1 VNKVDKVE
9 IVVRSGKGGNGM
21 VSFRRE
27 KYVPFGGPNGGDGG
41 MGGDV
46 YLEADR
52 NINTLYL
59 FRSKKVF
66 KARNGGDG
74 GSQKKHGRKGE
85 DIVTQVPAG
94 TVIHVKEG
102 EQQVLLADLDEH
114 GKTVLV
120 AQGGKGGLGN
130 VHFATPSQQAPRKAT
145 EGLPGEERCLVL
157 DLKLIADVGV
167 IGYPNAGKSTLL
179 GTISGAQPKAADYP
193 FTTIEPVL
201 GEVQIGNKYMIVAE
215 IPGIIEGAHTGKGLG
230 LEFLRHAERTRVL
243 LHLLDGRSANIS
255 DDYINLNKELEL
267 YNPALAQKPQVVAVN
282 KIDLP
287 EVADR
292 KNEIAALLKHTG
304 RPLHFISGEYGD
316 GVPEL
321 LATLLNIFEKT
332 ETPVESE
339 KETPAV
345 VYRPEPR
352 QRRR

>member
-1 VNKVDKVE
+1 
-9 IVVRSGKGGNGM
+9 M

-27 KYVPFGGPNGGDGG
+27 KYVPFGGPDGGDGG
-41 MGGDV
+41 IGGDV

-52 NINTLYL
+52 NINTLYA

-85 DIVTQVPAG
+85 NIVIKVPAG
-94 TVIHVKEG
+94 TMIYVKED

-114 GKTVLV
+114 GKTVV
-120 AQGGKGGLGN
+120 AARGGKGGLGN
-130 VHFATPSQQAPRKAT
+130 VHFATPSQQAPKKAT
-145 EGLPGEERCLVL
+145 EGLPGEERRLVL
-157 DLKLIADVGV
+157 DLKLIADIGI

-201 GEVQIGNKYMIVAE
+201 GEVQIENKYLVVAE
-215 IPGIIEGAHTGKGLG
+215 IPGIIEGAHSGKGLG

-243 LHLLDGRSANIS
+243 LHLLDGRSTSI
-255 DDYINLNKELEL
+255 DEDYNKLNKELES

-287 EVADR
+287 EVMDR
-292 KNEIAALLKHTG
+292 KAEISALLKHTG
-304 RPLHFISGEYGD
+304 RPLYFISGAYGE
-316 GVPEL
+316 GVTEL
-321 LATLLNIFEKT
+321 LTTLLNIFEKT
-332 ETPVESE
+332 GTPVESE
-339 KETPAV
+339 KEIPTV

>member
-1 VNKVDKVE
+1 
-9 IVVRSGKGGNGM
+9 M

-52 NINTLYL
+52 NINTLYS

-74 GSQKKHGRKGE
+74 GSQKKHGRKG
-85 DIVTQVPAG
+85 DDVVIKVPAG
-94 TVIHVKEG
+94 TMIYVKEG
-102 EQQVLLADLDEH
+102 EQRELLADLDKH
-114 GKTVLV
+114 GKTVV
-120 AQGGKGGLGN
+120 AARGGKGGLGN
-130 VHFATPSQQAPRKAT
+130 VHFATPSQQAPKKAT
-145 EGLPGEERCLVL
+145 KGLPGEERYLVL

-179 GTISGAQPKAADYP
+179 GTISGARPKAADYP

-201 GEVQIGNKYMIVAE
+201 GEVQIGNKYLIVAE
-215 IPGIIEGAHTGKGLG
+215 IPGIIEGAHSGKGLG
-230 LEFLRHAERTRVL
+230 LEFLRHAERTKVL
-243 LHLLDGRSANIS
+243 LHLLNGRSTSI
-255 DDYINLNKELEL
+255 DEDYMNLNKELES
-267 YNPALAQKPQVVAVN
+267 YNPTLAQKPQVVAVN

-287 EVADR
+287 EVGDR
-292 KNEIAALLKHTG
+292 KAEIAALLKHTG
-304 RPLHFISGEYGD
+304 KPLHFISGAYGE

-321 LATLLNIFEKT
+321 LTTLLNIFEKT
-332 ETPVESE
+332 ETQVESE
-339 KETPAV
+339 KETPTV
-345 VYRPEPR
+345 IYRPQPR